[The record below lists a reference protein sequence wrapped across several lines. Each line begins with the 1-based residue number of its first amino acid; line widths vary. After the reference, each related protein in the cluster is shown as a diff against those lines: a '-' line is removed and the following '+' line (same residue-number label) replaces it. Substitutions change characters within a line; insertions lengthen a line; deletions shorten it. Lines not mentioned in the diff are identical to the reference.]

1 MPPSLPAFRHQP
13 APDPRFRVAKAWS
26 CHQEREARVR
36 STGRRGRVTLGSAS
50 LVQAGPRGGSEDAA
64 GPAPRW
70 ARGCRRAQARMRQK
84 PTPQRAGY
92 RGLRGAGW
100 DGALTAHGVPDLAA
114 RPPTNLPA
122 PVRRHPGAGLRQ
134 GGHGLRHRPEAED
147 ALSSGPS
154 RAPPRPRSPEAA
166 PPRGPGWL
174 AGPLP
179 CGPARAHKGG
189 GVSTKKPAQ
198 PPPGGPQPCAR
209 GRPAR
214 LSG

>member
-1 MPPSLPAFRHQP
+1 M
-13 APDPRFRVAKAWS
+13 
-26 CHQEREARVR
+26 
-36 STGRRGRVTLGSAS
+36 RRGRH
-50 LVQAGPRGGSEDAA
+50 Q
-64 GPAPRW
+64 W

-134 GGHGLRHRPEAED
+134 GGHGFHHRPEAED

-154 RAPPRPRSPEAA
+154 RAPPRPCSPEAA

-174 AGPLP
+174 TGPLP

-189 GVSTKKPAQ
+189 GVSTEQKNLPSLPREAHSPAPGAARPGSPGDLGGV
-198 PPPGGPQPCAR
+198 PPPPQPQF
-209 GRPAR
+209 PR
-214 LSG
+214 LCY